1 LGICTPIL
9 GGWTSVVTS
18 PVAFLTRPAR
28 WMQLLGSHQR
38 GLSAAPNFAF
48 DLAAARV
55 SDADMAGCDLGDV
68 LAIMSG
74 AERVQP
80 STV

>member
-1 LGICTPIL
+1 M
-9 GGWTSVVTS
+9 VTS

-38 GLSAAPNFAF
+38 GLSAAARSNAK
-48 DLAAARV
+48 LGAARV

-80 STV
+80 STVARFTRRFAPF